1 MMKATNMQR
10 IAISLAMLGSGLFCL
25 PASADFLADS
35 EAQISLR
42 NLYFNR
48 DFRQPNAPQSKADEW
63 AQGVRAEW
71 RSGYTAGR
79 IGLGLDAIGL
89 LGIKL
94 DSSPDR
100 SGTGILKRDTS
111 EGRAMDE
118 YSELGLTARLRLDE
132 HVLRIGTLLPSMPL
146 AMHNDSRLLPQ
157 SFRGAW
163 LQARP
168 DAALDIDL
176 GRFDRVNLR
185 DSSDHQRMAPVQGG
199 ARNVRITSGHPD
211 TNAFDF
217 AGVGYRFSE
226 RTRAS
231 WHYGEL
237 KDIYRQHY
245 LTLGHG
251 WRLQNGHQ
259 LNMDLRFADSSDA
272 GRSNI
277 DNRMTSLGLSYQA
290 GMHRLGTSYQ
300 HMEGDTGFAYL
311 NGTDPFLAHLV
322 QIQDFANRDERSW
335 QLRHDYSFADL
346 GLPGLKLMN
355 RYTHGRNIEHTAGR
369 GKEWERNTDVVY
381 VIQTGPLRN
390 LSLHWRNATYRSN
403 FASDMDENR
412 LIIGYTF
419 NL

>member
-1 MMKATNMQR
+1 MKR
-10 IAISLAMLGSGLFCL
+10 ITTSLTLLGCSLLAL

-48 DFRQPNAPQSKADEW
+48 DFRQTDAPQSKADEW

-71 RSGYTAGR
+71 RSGYTSGR
-79 IGLGLDAIGL
+79 IGFGLDAIGL

-100 SGTGILKRDTS
+100 TGTGLLKTDRS

-118 YSELGLTARLRLDE
+118 YSELGLTARLRLDD
-132 HVLRIGTLLPSMPL
+132 HVLRLGTLLPLLPL

-163 LQARP
+163 LQTGERQN
-168 DAALDIDL
+168 LKLDL

-185 DSSDHQRMAPVQGG
+185 DSSNHERMTPVQGG
-199 ARNVRITSGHPD
+199 ARNVRLRSANID
-211 TNAFDF
+211 ANAFDF
-217 AGVGYRFSE
+217 AGLTWQPTE
-226 RTRAS
+226 QTRAS

-245 LTLGHG
+245 LTLGQS
-251 WRLQNGHQ
+251 WQ
-259 LNMDLRFADSSDA
+259 LESDRRVSLDLRFADSSDA

-290 GMHRLGTSYQ
+290 GMHRLSTSYQ

-335 QLRHDYSFADL
+335 QVRHDYSFADL

-355 RYTHGRNIEHTAGR
+355 RYTHGHNIEHADGR

-381 VIQTGPLRN
+381 VIQQGPLKN
-390 LSLHWRNATYRSN
+390 LSVHWRNATYRSN

-412 LIIGYTF
+412 LILGYTF
-419 NL
+419 HL

>member
-1 MMKATNMQR
+1 MSQLKPMAMS
-10 IAISLAMLGSGLFCL
+10 IALLSGGLMAL
-25 PASADFLADS
+25 PAQADFFDDS
-35 EAQISLR
+35 KASISLR

-48 DFRQPNAPQSKADEW
+48 DFRQANAAQSKADEW

-71 RSGYTAGR
+71 QSGYTSGR
-79 IGLGLDAIGL
+79 LGLGLDAIGL

-111 EGRAMDE
+111 EGQAMDE
-118 YSELGLTARLRLDE
+118 YSELGLTAKLRLDD
-132 HVLRIGTLLPSMPL
+132 HVLRLGTLLPQMPL

-163 LQARP
+163 LQTGEWQN
-168 DAALDIDL
+168 LKLDL

-185 DSSDHQRMAPVQGG
+185 DSSNHERMTPVQGG
-199 ARNVRITSGHPD
+199 ARNVRLRNAGVD
-211 TNAFDF
+211 ANAFDF
-217 AGVGYRFSE
+217 AGLSWQAAEKTSV
-226 RTRAS
+226 S
-231 WHYGEL
+231 WHYSEL

-245 LTLGHG
+245 LTLGQA
-251 WRLQNGHQ
+251 WQ
-259 LNMDLRFADSSDA
+259 LDDDRQVNLNLRFADSSDA
-272 GRSNI
+272 GRSNV
-277 DNRMTSLGLSYQA
+277 DNRMTSLGLSYQT
-290 GMHRLGTSYQ
+290 GMHRVSTSYQ
-300 HMEGDTGFAYL
+300 HMEGDTGFAYI

-335 QLRHDYSFADL
+335 QVRHDYSFAEL

-355 RYTHGRNIEHTAGR
+355 RYTHGHNIEHAGGR

-381 VIQTGPLRN
+381 VIQNGALKN

-403 FASDMDENR
+403 YASDMDENR

>member
-1 MMKATNMQR
+1 MSQLKPISM
-10 IAISLAMLGSGLFCL
+10 SLALLTCGVMAM
-25 PASADFLADS
+25 PAQADFFEDS
-35 EAQISLR
+35 SASISLR

-48 DFRQPNAPQSKADEW
+48 DFRQSNAPQSKADEW

-79 IGLGLDAIGL
+79 LGFGLDTIGL

-94 DSSPDR
+94 DSSPER

-118 YSELGLTARLRLDE
+118 YSELGLTARLRLDG
-132 HVLRIGTLLPSMPL
+132 HVLRVGTLLPSIPL

-163 LQARP
+163 LQSDP
-168 DAALDIDL
+168 AADLKLDL

-185 DSSDHQRMAPVQGG
+185 DSSDHQRMTPVMGG
-199 ARNVRITSGHPD
+199 ARNVQLRNVGID

-217 AGVGYRFSE
+217 VGLSWQPGE
-226 RTRAS
+226 QTRVS
-231 WHYGEL
+231 WHFGEL

-245 LTLGHG
+245 LTLGQS
-251 WRLQNGHQ
+251 WQRENGHR
-259 LNMDLRFADSSDA
+259 LNLDLRHADSTDA
-272 GRSNI
+272 GHSNI

-290 GMHRLGTSYQ
+290 GMHRLSTSYQ
-300 HMEGDTGFAYL
+300 HMEGDTGFAYI

-335 QLRHDYSFADL
+335 QVRHDYSFAEL

-355 RYTHGRNIEHTAGR
+355 RYTHGHNIEHAGGR
-369 GKEWERNTDVVY
+369 GKEWERNTDLAY
-381 VIQTGPLRN
+381 VFQNGLLKN
-390 LSLHWRNATYRSN
+390 LSVHWRNATYRST